1 MKTVLSSLAAVA
13 LPFAFTVSARSE
25 DKKTAE
31 KGKEVTL
38 KGTLVCGKCTLKE
51 TDACSNVL
59 QVKKGE
65 KTVNYYL
72 QDEGKPEKY
81 HQCPPNKKAQ
91 ATVTGVVTKKDG
103 KMYIKAS
110 KVVLTK
116 KKPKPE

>member
-13 LPFAFTVSARSE
+13 LLFTFTVSARAE
-25 DKKTAE
+25 DKKEE

-51 TDACSNVL
+51 TDECSNVL
-59 QVKKGE
+59 QVKKGG

-91 ATVTGVVTKKDG
+91 ATVTGVVSKKDG
-103 KMYIKAS
+103 KMYIKPS
-110 KVVLTK
+110 KVELVK
-116 KKPKPE
+116 KKTE